1 MKQYINAKNVA
12 FGLVIL
18 LILTFFYTFFVPK
31 YIFTHY
37 KLGDCK
43 TELTKIEFT
52 GFRYDKKRKFDRELF
67 FVYGFYEEK
76 EIPQNA
82 YELSGFSGFDSI
94 HEMIVTCSNDTIILN
109 HIYGLKQVGNP
120 NKLIARALE
129 NIDYIKCKEK
139 GGLLIV
145 SE

>member
-1 MKQYINAKNVA
+1 MKQYINVKSVVL
-12 FGLVIL
+12 GLVIL
-18 LILTFFYTFFVPK
+18 LFLTFFYTFFMPE
-31 YIFTHY
+31 YTFTHY
-37 KLGDCK
+37 KLDNCK

-67 FVYGFYEEK
+67 FVYGFYEKREL
-76 EIPQNA
+76 PQNA
-82 YELSGFSGFDSI
+82 YELSNFSGFDSI

-109 HIYGLKQVGNP
+109 NIYGLEQVGNP
-120 NKLIARALE
+120 KKLIGRQLE
-129 NIDYIKCKEK
+129 NIDYIKLREK

>member
-1 MKQYINAKNVA
+1 MKQYLNTKTVTI
-12 FGLVIL
+12 G
-18 LILTFFYTFFVPK
+18 LTFLFVLSILYTFFVPE

-37 KLGDCK
+37 KLPDCK

-52 GFRYDKKRKFDRELF
+52 GFRYDKKIKFDRELF
-67 FVYGFYEEK
+67 FVYGFYEEN

-82 YELSGFSGFDSI
+82 YELSNFSGFDSI
-94 HEMIVTCSNDTIILN
+94 FEMNVTCSNDTIILN

-120 NKLIARALE
+120 KKLIARQLE
-129 NIDYIKCKEK
+129 NIEYIKLREK